1 MDCENCSRLSGKL
14 LLSMKKISSISSF
27 VVLQRKYR
35 LSNLTV
41 AYRAFPPNLIFMAV
55 GEYFWFVKENIYIL
69 CQMQFCILR
78 AKNVDYTRKFV
89 AQVSLKHFYFFTWF
103 TRNVT
108 SFVFSFNISVLFTEI
123 K

>member
-41 AYRAFPPNLIFMAV
+41 AYRAFPPKLIFMAV

-89 AQVSLKHFYFFTWF
+89 AQVSFVGLDE
-103 TRNVT
+103 T
-108 SFVFSFNISVLFTEI
+108 SLLLFSASIFQCYSQ